1 MFKFLFLVTM
11 LIFPEFCFM
20 SNVDIDDD
28 GFRNGANFIWKGDRT
43 SRLVSNSKVIVV
55 RMAGNK
61 VFKLVNLALRREY
74 AESLIL
80 PDEFIKYSIFIYPP
94 ANGNL
99 DFDFNAMSITSAS
112 LSTIKQSDKIFQCF
126 TKILIRD
133 LIGSNEIKRKYYR
146 IDYTNDFYI
155 QLERV
160 LELYNLLD
168 VTSSYQEINRPEY
181 AATML
186 FELTDRFTVE
196 NYCKE
201 NRYL

>member
-1 MFKFLFLVTM
+1 M
-11 LIFPEFCFM
+11 
-20 SNVDIDDD
+20 N
-28 GFRNGANFIWKGDRT
+28 
-43 SRLVSNSKVIVV
+43 
-55 RMAGNK
+55 
-61 VFKLVNLALRREY
+61 
-74 AESLIL
+74 
-80 PDEFIKYSIFIYPP
+80 
-94 ANGNL
+94 
-99 DFDFNAMSITSAS
+99 ITSAS

-133 LIGSNEIKRKYYR
+133 LIGSNEIKRKYYTSKNGYNYYT
-146 IDYTNDFYI
+146 ITNDFYI

>member
-1 MFKFLFLVTM
+1 MLV
-11 LIFPEFCFM
+11 FPEFCFM
-20 SNVDIDDD
+20 SNVNIDDD

-61 VFKLVNLALRREY
+61 VFKLVNLAYRREY

-99 DFDFNAMSITSAS
+99 NFDLKAMNITSAS

-126 TKILIRD
+126 TKIFIRD
-133 LIGSNEIKRKYYR
+133 LIGSNEIKKKYYKKTKR
-146 IDYTNDFYI
+146 
-155 QLERV
+155 Q
-160 LELYNLLD
+160 
-168 VTSSYQEINRPEY
+168 
-181 AATML
+181 
-186 FELTDRFTVE
+186 
-196 NYCKE
+196 
-201 NRYL
+201 